1 MKYMLPE
8 EIDRG
13 LKNDEENLARKLR
26 EYKTAKASLRKAR
39 ITSISNKLLAPFR
52 RFRASLIIARY
63 EVVLKRLEKE
73 KERARRRAE
82 KLQEKEQVA
91 ARKQSKEAFKDAIR
105 DQRRENIENFFDD
118 KKSRI
123 IDFSK
128 DVSFGINNALYNFK
142 DYGSCKITSTSSFMI
157 SAKKSVIDKVKQST
171 TIDLAIKN
179 AIAEF
184 ELNRARNKYNKA
196 VEEHKKETVPFYNIK
211 EKIQKARSSGSYMG
225 KATNRVINYFK
236 TKKEKLTDK
245 VLETQYNLTLD
256 AYTVMG
262 KVSRAKSKLTI
273 EFNNQIDKF
282 KGRVN
287 SLKESINGKID
298 NVKTSYENMKENI
311 KNRRDEKNRDIS
323 IKRAQLE
330 SLRQATENIN
340 HTGNLTRNAHIL
352 DGGISR

>member
-73 KERARRRAE
+73 
-82 KLQEKEQVA
+82 QVA
-91 ARKQSKEAFKDAIR
+91 ARNQSKEAFKDAIR

-142 DYGSCKITSTSSFMI
+142 DYGSCKIS
-157 SAKKSVIDKVKQST
+157 
-171 TIDLAIKN
+171 
-179 AIAEF
+179 
-184 ELNRARNKYNKA
+184 
-196 VEEHKKETVPFYNIK
+196 
-211 EKIQKARSSGSYMG
+211 KAR
-225 KATNRVINYFK
+225 
-236 TKKEKLTDK
+236 
-245 VLETQYNLTLD
+245 
-256 AYTVMG
+256 
-262 KVSRAKSKLTI
+262 KSH
-273 EFNNQIDKF
+273 
-282 KGRVN
+282 
-287 SLKESINGKID
+287 
-298 NVKTSYENMKENI
+298 
-311 KNRRDEKNRDIS
+311 
-323 IKRAQLE
+323 KR
-330 SLRQATENIN
+330 
-340 HTGNLTRNAHIL
+340 
-352 DGGISR
+352 